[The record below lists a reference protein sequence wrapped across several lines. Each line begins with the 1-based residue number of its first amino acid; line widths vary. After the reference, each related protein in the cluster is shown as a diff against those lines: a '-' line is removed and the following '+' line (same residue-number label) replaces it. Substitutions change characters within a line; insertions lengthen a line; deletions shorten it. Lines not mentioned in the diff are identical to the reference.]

1 MLGGT
6 IDLHL
11 HTTCSD
17 GLDTPEELVE
27 TAVVSGYRAI
37 SITDHDTVEGVIRG
51 LAAAEGT
58 GLEVIPGIEMSA
70 LEDMS
75 DIHILGYHIDYTD
88 ENFIHRIAFFKEKRH
103 ERAEEIVE
111 SLNRLGLDI
120 QIDTVLRM
128 AHGAP
133 VGRPH
138 IAEALVS
145 EELVTT
151 YDEAFARY
159 IGTHGPA
166 YVPKYRVTPREAI
179 ELIIRSGGVPVL
191 AHPGVLN
198 RDELIVEFLE
208 YGLMGVEAIHPL
220 HPIEKQAY
228 YENIA
233 KKYGLIVTGGSD
245 WHGKGRR
252 RATKKPAPSLK
263 VTEKTVSDLKVASM
277 STREI
282 GTRISPHVGS
292 LPRVLSSDG
301 NEIGKRGT

>member
-1 MLGGT
+1 MLNGT

-17 GLDTPEELVE
+17 GLDTPEEIVE
-27 TAVVSGYRAI
+27 AALQSGYTVI

-51 LAAAEGT
+51 IKAAEGT
-58 GLEVIPGIEMSA
+58 GLKLISGIELSSI
-70 LEDMS
+70 EDLY
-75 DIHILGYHIDYTD
+75 DIHILGYYIDYTD
-88 ENFIHRIAFFKEKRH
+88 AEFIRRIAFFKEKRK
-103 ERAEEIVE
+103 ERAEEIV
-111 SLNRLGLDI
+111 SYLNRLGLDI
-120 QIDTVLRM
+120 QIETVLRI

-151 YDEAFARY
+151 YDEAFSRY

-166 YVPKYRVTPREAI
+166 YVPKYKVTPREAI
-179 ELIIRSGGVPVL
+179 ELILKTGGIPVL

-198 RDELIVEFLE
+198 RDELIYELME

-220 HPIEKQAY
+220 HLVEKQIY
-228 YENIA
+228 YGNLA

-245 WHGKGRR
+245 WHGKARR
-252 RATKKPAPSLK
+252 RNFKKLSGSLK
-263 VTEKTVSDLKVASM
+263 VSQKTITDMKSYHEN
-277 STREI
+277 REFF
-282 GTRISPHVGS
+282 
-292 LPRVLSSDG
+292 
-301 NEIGKRGT
+301 GKRIT

>member
-1 MLGGT
+1 MLNGT

-17 GLDTPEELVE
+17 GLDTPEEIVE
-27 TAVVSGYRAI
+27 AAIQEGYTVI

-51 LAAAEGT
+51 IKAAEGT
-58 GLEVIPGIEMSA
+58 GLDLIAGIELSSI
-70 LEDMS
+70 EDLY

-88 ENFIHRIAFFKEKRH
+88 AEFIRRISFFKEKRK
-103 ERAEEIVE
+103 ERAEEIVAY
-111 SLNRLGLDI
+111 LNRLGLDI
-120 QIDTVLRM
+120 QIDTVLRI

-151 YDEAFARY
+151 YDEAFTRY

-166 YVPKYRVTPREAI
+166 YVPKYKVTPGEAI
-179 ELIIRSGGVPVL
+179 ELILKSGGIPVL

-198 RDELIVEFLE
+198 RDELIFELME

-220 HPIEKQAY
+220 HVVEKQMY
-228 YENIA
+228 YEKLA

-252 RATKKPAPSLK
+252 RNFKKLSDSLK
-263 VTEKTVSDLKVASM
+263 VSPKAITEMKAYHES
-277 STREI
+277 REI
-282 GTRISPHVGS
+282 F
-292 LPRVLSSDG
+292 
-301 NEIGKRGT
+301 GKRIASDT